1 MRKLILSIAIVA
13 FSVMFSIS
21 IVGPL
26 LSSLAEAEGI
36 PLGDKPNTSIGIIFS
51 LGGFSLALSQI
62 PLARLADRLGR
73 KWFIFWG
80 SLGVALSVLLIGYAR
95 EAAEA
100 LGLHITLDPLGWD
113 ESTLM
118 LALARTLQ
126 GIAAAATWPVLL
138 SILASELPV
147 ASMGTAMGVFGA
159 SFGLGMSLGPVAGP
173 GVSSKLGI
181 HAPFI
186 LSAVLAVLAALASLA
201 IKETRAHR
209 GRRSEKK
216 ASVRDPRLI
225 SLGLV
230 AFTLLY
236 AMGALVVIYPR
247 YMTSELGLSLGDL
260 AVAMALAS
268 LTYSLLQPLTGRLA
282 DMVDRRLLVMIS
294 HPLAGIA
301 VLLAGLSKGI
311 AEIYASMLL
320 FGLAGALTFPA
331 ATALLG
337 SIAPKG
343 LEGTYTGI
351 YNAMLSFGVTISPI
365 TVGLLADSL
374 GYEAAFASVFP
385 TVLAATV
392 VFALIYRRPSRLLH
406 EE

>member
-1 MRKLILSIAIVA
+1 MRKLLLSIAIVA

-51 LGGFSLALSQI
+51 LGGFSLALFQI

-73 KWFIFWG
+73 KWFVFWG

-95 EAAEA
+95 EVAEA
-100 LGLHITLDPLGWD
+100 LGLHVTLDPLGWD
-113 ESTLM
+113 ESTIM

-147 ASMGTAMGVFGA
+147 ESMGTAMGVFGA

-173 GVSSKLGI
+173 GVSAKLGI

-201 IKETRAHR
+201 IKETRAY
-209 GRRSEKK
+209 GERRSKK
-216 ASVRDPRLI
+216 RASVRDPRLI

-282 DMVDRRLLVMIS
+282 DIVDRRLLVVVS

-301 VLLAGLSKGI
+301 VLLAGLSKDTLG
-311 AEIYASMLL
+311 IYASMLL

-365 TVGLLADSL
+365 TVGLLADYL
-374 GYEAAFASVFP
+374 GYKAAFASVFP

-392 VFALIYRRPSRLLH
+392 TFILLYRRPGHPLH